1 MYLTFTYD
9 GKLDEDVQFFIEICD
24 YMIGQTYTVNLSDI
38 VCKSIYYEDYLTIKT
53 LMRKIKILK
62 LINKK
67 MVNDYIFLNFYI
79 NNIDKISILKIN
91 DSN

>member
-9 GKLDEDVQFFIEICD
+9 GKLNEDVQYFTEICD
-24 YMIGQTYTVNLSDI
+24 YMIGQTYTVKLSDI
-38 VCKSIYYEDYLTIKT
+38 VCKSIYNEDYLTIKI
-53 LMRKIKILK
+53 LMRNSKIFK

-91 DSN
+91 DNN

>member
-9 GKLDEDVQFFIEICD
+9 GKLNEDVQYFTEICD
-24 YMIGQTYTVNLSDI
+24 YMIRQTYTVKLSDI
-38 VCKSIYYEDYLTIKT
+38 VCKSIYNENYLTIKI
-53 LMRKIKILK
+53 LMRNSKIFK

-91 DSN
+91 DNN